1 MTFIILKKSLES
13 NGKILVSDLLKKIRY
28 LYWDKKCIIPW
39 CTKTHNC
46 LSSRHLCYPWIL
58 YWELCMASFT
68 DSIIFWGME
77 HMGQNGQDGYID
89 IMYIIFKENITTDKT
104 NNRWIKGSNLSYI
117 PQDLMVGRQ
126 KSEQI
131 VMLFKLNSAPWSLEV
146 RMSMPNTRYTKQDRK
161 IDANAI
167 FERGLRVKVFQ
178 KYGTDHGL
186 QWRAIETRHL
196 LKRKDVSFIF
206 TIFPK
211 TFWNNWYLSW
221 KP

>member
-1 MTFIILKKSLES
+1 
-13 NGKILVSDLLKKIRY
+13 
-28 LYWDKKCIIPW
+28 
-39 CTKTHNC
+39 
-46 LSSRHLCYPWIL
+46 
-58 YWELCMASFT
+58 
-68 DSIIFWGME
+68 ME

-178 KYGTDHGL
+178 KSWH
-186 QWRAIETRHL
+186 WSWFR
-196 LKRKDVSFIF
+196 
-206 TIFPK
+206 PK
-211 TFWNNWYLSW
+211 IKLNDIIHVCLPPLIAF
-221 KP
+221 